1 MHEKRGRKP
10 KEGCRPGLL
19 AGAGQKTVHSGSV
32 GACEA
37 VGWAGRGVLDCRGG
51 RLASVARM
59 STGRIRAAH
68 PVLGASQAR
77 GLGGKREER
86 SGLGTGVNIR
96 LGSLDAR

>member
-1 MHEKRGRKP
+1 MTG
-10 KEGCRPGLL
+10 
-19 AGAGQKTVHSGSV
+19 HSGSV

-51 RLASVARM
+51 RLARTARLSM
-59 STGRIRAAH
+59 GRIRAAH
-68 PVLGASQAR
+68 LVLGTSQA
-77 GLGGKREER
+77 GSLVGKREER